1 MSNDDVVDVLNDL
14 IETSKDGEYGFKECA
29 DHAKSP
35 ELKSVFLARSQE
47 CRQGAE
53 ELQLQVQTLGGKAD
67 ASGSASGA
75 LHRGWVAVRSA
86 LTGYDDKAMLDEAER
101 GEDVAL
107 RSYCKALENSDL
119 PVGIRSLIERQ
130 LQGVQRNH
138 DQVKQL
144 RNQYRATT

>member
-29 DHAKSP
+29 EHAKAP
-35 ELKSVFLARSQE
+35 ELKNVFQARSQE
-47 CRQGAE
+47 CRQGAQ
-53 ELQLQVQTLGGKAD
+53 ELQLQVQTLGGKPD
-67 ASGSASGA
+67 DSGSASGA

-86 LTGYDDKAMLDEAER
+86 LTGYDDKAMLDESER

-107 RSYCKALENSDL
+107 KAYRKALKEPL
-119 PVGIRSLIERQ
+119 PEPVRSLVERQ

-138 DQVKQL
+138 DQIKAL
-144 RNQYRATT
+144 RDRYKALS